1 MRQLKITQQITDRS
15 QPSLDR
21 YLSDI
26 AKESMVTVDEEIE
39 LTRRIKKGDKRAL
52 DKLTRANLRFVVSV
66 AKQYQNQGLGL
77 PDLISEGNMGL
88 IRAAERFDETR
99 GFKFISYAVWWVRQN
114 ILSALSDHGRLVRLP
129 QNKIGALIKI
139 KKVYSQ
145 LEQDLERAPTEVEI
159 ANELDMSVADIK
171 LVLENS
177 HRHSSL
183 DMPVS
188 KDEGSA
194 DKVGDFIAN
203 TTTPDTDQSLLDESL
218 KKDIEAC
225 FKMLTPRETATLVLS
240 FGLDGEYP
248 RSNTEIGEMFDLSSE
263 RVRQVRERAL
273 KRLKRTSRWQALKNY
288 LVYYI

>member
-26 AKESMVTVDEEIE
+26 AKEGMITVDEEIE

-66 AKQYQNQGLGL
+66 AKQYQNQGLSL
-77 PDLISEGNMGL
+77 PDLISEGNLGL

-139 KKVYSQ
+139 KKVYSK
-145 LEQDLERAPTEVEI
+145 LEQELERPPTEVEI
-159 ANELDMSVADIK
+159 ANELDMTVADVK

-188 KDEGSA
+188 QDDSSA
-194 DKVGDFIAN
+194 SKMGDFIPN
-203 TTTPDTDQSLLDESL
+203 TTTPETDQQLLDESL

-225 FKMLTPRETATLVLS
+225 FKMLTPRETATLILS
-240 FGLDGEYP
+240 FGLRGDHP
-248 RSNTEIGEMFDLSSE
+248 KSNTEIGEMFDLSSE

-273 KRLKRTSRWQALKNY
+273 KRLKRTSRWQALRNY
-288 LVYYI
+288 L

>member
-188 KDEGSA
+188 KDDGSA

-240 FGLDGEYP
+240 FGLDGEHP
-248 RSNTEIGEMFDLSSE
+248 KSNTEIGEMFDLSSE

-288 LVYYI
+288 L

>member
-66 AKQYQNQGLGL
+66 AKQYQNQGLSL
-77 PDLISEGNMGL
+77 PDLISEGNLGL

-159 ANELDMSVADIK
+159 ANELDMTVADVK

-188 KDEGSA
+188 KDDGSA

-225 FKMLTPRETATLVLS
+225 FKMLTPRETATLILS
-240 FGLDGEYP
+240 FGLKGGHP
-248 RSNTEIGEMFDLSSE
+248 KSNTEIGEMFDLSSE

-273 KRLKRTSRWQALKNY
+273 KRLKRTSRWQALRNY
-288 LVYYI
+288 L

>member
-26 AKESMVTVDEEIE
+26 AKEGMITVDEEIE

-66 AKQYQNQGLGL
+66 AKQYQNQGLSL
-77 PDLISEGNMGL
+77 PDLISEGNLGL

-139 KKVYSQ
+139 KKVYSK
-145 LEQDLERAPTEVEI
+145 LEQELERPPTEVEI
-159 ANELDMSVADIK
+159 ANELDMTVADVNF
-171 LVLENS
+171 VLENS

-188 KDEGSA
+188 QDDSSA
-194 DKVGDFIAN
+194 SKMGDFIPN
-203 TTTPDTDQSLLDESL
+203 TTTPETDQQLLDESL
-218 KKDIEAC
+218 KKDIESC
-225 FKMLTPRETATLVLS
+225 FKMLTPRETATLILS
-240 FGLDGEYP
+240 FGLRGDHP
-248 RSNTEIGEMFDLSSE
+248 KSNTEIGEMFDLSSE

-273 KRLKRTSRWQALKNY
+273 KRLKRTSRWQALRNY
-288 LVYYI
+288 L

>member
-188 KDEGSA
+188 KDDGSA

-240 FGLDGEYP
+240 FGLDGEHP
-248 RSNTEIGEMFDLSSE
+248 KSNTEIGEIFDLSSE

-288 LVYYI
+288 L

>member
-26 AKESMVTVDEEIE
+26 AKESMVTIDEEIE

-188 KDEGSA
+188 KDDGSA

-240 FGLDGEYP
+240 FGLDGEHP
-248 RSNTEIGEMFDLSSE
+248 KSNTEIGEMFDLSSE

-288 LVYYI
+288 L

>member
-1 MRQLKITQQITDRS
+1 MI
-15 QPSLDR
+15 
-21 YLSDI
+21 
-26 AKESMVTVDEEIE
+26 TVDEEIE

-139 KKVYSQ
+139 KKVYSK
-145 LEQDLERAPTEVEI
+145 LEQELERPPTEVEI
-159 ANELDMSVADIK
+159 ANELDMTVADVK

-188 KDEGSA
+188 QDDSSA
-194 DKVGDFIAN
+194 SKMGDFIPN
-203 TTTPDTDQSLLDESL
+203 TTTPETDQQLLDESL

-225 FKMLTPRETATLVLS
+225 FKMLTPRETATLILS
-240 FGLDGEYP
+240 FGLRGDHP
-248 RSNTEIGEMFDLSSE
+248 KSNTEIGEMFDLSSE

-273 KRLKRTSRWQALKNY
+273 KRLKRTSRWQALRNY
-288 LVYYI
+288 L

>member
-288 LVYYI
+288 L

>member
-188 KDEGSA
+188 KDDGSA

-240 FGLDGEYP
+240 FGLDGQHP

-288 LVYYI
+288 L

>member
-188 KDEGSA
+188 KDDGSA

-240 FGLDGEYP
+240 FGLDGEHP
-248 RSNTEIGEMFDLSSE
+248 RSNTEIGEIFDLSSE

-288 LVYYI
+288 L

>member
-66 AKQYQNQGLGL
+66 AKQYQNQGLSL
-77 PDLISEGNMGL
+77 PDLISEGNLGL

-188 KDEGSA
+188 KDDGSA

-225 FKMLTPRETATLVLS
+225 FKMLTPRETATLILS
-240 FGLDGEYP
+240 FGLKGGHP
-248 RSNTEIGEMFDLSSE
+248 KSNTEIGEMFDLSSE

-273 KRLKRTSRWQALKNY
+273 KRLKRTSRWQALRNY
-288 LVYYI
+288 L